1 MSCWAL
7 IALKS
12 FACGKSRL
20 AQVLSPAEREALSRK
35 MFEHVVRALEA
46 AHEIDGIAI
55 VTQETAALPA
65 AALGLSDPGGGLNAA
80 LASGAQRLAA
90 LGASELLVLHADLPL
105 LAADEIDDFIVSSR
119 RSGLGLASDRIGH
132 GSNAIFVAPPLAFDF
147 CFGRYSFARHQ
158 QQARERGLQPFIA
171 RSPGFAFDIDE
182 PADLE
187 ALLAAHGE
195 RFATTLDAWKPT
207 PWTTRLNDCS
217 TLPATEHG

>member
-20 AQVLSPAEREALSRK
+20 AQVLSPAEREVFSRK
-35 MFEHVVRALEA
+35 MFEHVVQALQA
-46 AHEIDGIAI
+46 AREVDGIAI
-55 VTQETAALPA
+55 VTPESSAVPAVALA
-65 AALGLSDPGGGLNAA
+65 LSDPGGGLNAA
-80 LASGAQRLAA
+80 LASGAKRLAA
-90 LGASELLVLHADLPL
+90 LGANELLVLHADLPL
-105 LAADEIDDFIVSSR
+105 LAADEIDDFIAGSR
-119 RSGLGLASDRIGH
+119 HSGLGLASDRIGH
-132 GSNAIFVAPPLAFDF
+132 GTNAVFVAPPSAIEF

-171 RSPGFAFDIDE
+171 RSPGFAFDVDE

-187 ALLAAHGE
+187 ALLTAHGE

-207 PWTTRLNDCS
+207 PWTTRLNNCS
-217 TLPATEHG
+217 SLPATEHG